1 MKNQRLSALRWAGMP
16 TLRQFKPFY
25 TAPIGAF
32 GGQECP
38 PYKAPAVL
46 AMTQEEIFLFLN

>member
-1 MKNQRLSALRWAGMP
+1 MKNQRLSALRWAGKP

-32 GGQECP
+32 GGLESP

-46 AMTQEEIFLFLN
+46 AMTRKK

>member
-32 GGQECP
+32 GGLESP

-46 AMTQEEIFLFLN
+46 AMTRKK